1 MNIIII
7 DDDKIVETSLKTILE
22 AIENINVVG
31 TGNNGQEAIGLYN
44 QYLPDIAML
53 DIQMPVLNGLDAAA
67 QILQQHPT
75 AKILF
80 LTTFLDNDY
89 IMQAIKIG
97 AKGYILKQDFANIA
111 PALNSVLS
119 GQMVFGANIG
129 QTLTTLAPQNGEILF
144 NQRQQVYDML
154 GITEKEA
161 AVIALVANGL
171 NNKEIGQ
178 KLFLSDGTVR
188 NYLSQILE
196 KLSLRDRTQ
205 LAVFYYTGSISP
217 MLST

>member
-22 AIENINVVG
+22 SSGKINVVA
-31 TGNNGQEAIGLYN
+31 TGSNGQDAVALYN
-44 QYLPDIAML
+44 QYLPNIALL
-53 DIQMPVLNGLDAAA
+53 DIQMPVMTGLDAAA

-89 IMQAIKIG
+89 ILQAIKMG

-111 PALNSVLS
+111 PALNAVMS
-119 GQMVFGANIG
+119 GQMVFGGNLG
-129 QTLTTLAPQNGEILF
+129 QTLTTLAPQSTETLHY
-144 NQRQQVYDML
+144 QRQQLYSQFC
-154 GITEKEA
+154 ITDKEA
-161 AVIALVANGL
+161 AVITLVANGL

-196 KLSLRDRTQ
+196 KLHLRDRTQ
-205 LAVFYYTGSISP
+205 LAVFYYTGSTSIEA
-217 MLST
+217 

>member
-1 MNIIII
+1 MNIIIV

-22 AIENINVVG
+22 ASGGIKVVG
-31 TGNNGQEAIGLYN
+31 SGNNGQEAIALYN
-44 QYLPDIAML
+44 QHLPDIAML
-53 DIQMPVLNGLDAAA
+53 DIQMPVMNGLEAAE
-67 QILQQHPT
+67 QILQHHPA

-80 LTTFLDNDY
+80 LTTFLDNEY
-89 IMQAIKIG
+89 ILQAIKIG

-111 PALNSVLS
+111 PALNAVLS

-129 QTLTTLAPQNGEILF
+129 QTLTTLTPPSNDALHT
-144 NQRQQVYDML
+144 QRQQQYIKL
-154 GITEKEA
+154 GITDKEA
-161 AVIALVANGL
+161 TVITLVANGL

-196 KLSLRDRTQ
+196 KLHLRDRTQ
-205 LAVFYYTGSISP
+205 LAVFYYTGATQTPSS
-217 MLST
+217 